1 MKHLYKFALG
11 TVAVIGMSATTA
23 QAQDFTSHHLV
34 DEKPYERYAEQLPAE
49 EKLELREYLDYE
61 QREPC
66 QNYQEIPQGFIKDG
80 CHLRRVEPQKVT
92 TTYVP
97 MKEPEPQMKIGD
109 VISDYEINFA
119 FDSAAIEPAAGY
131 TIDQIAEEIKEYKPG
146 EVTVAGYT
154 DTVGSQAYNADLS
167 ARRANAVSEALT
179 EHGVENR
186 ILDEKAYG
194 ENDLAVETKDEVRL
208 RENRRVVV
216 EFRK

>member
-11 TVAVIGMSATTA
+11 TVAVIGLSTTTA
-23 QAQDFTSHHLV
+23 HANDFTSHHLV
-34 DEKPYERYAEQLPAE
+34 DEKPYERYAEQLPSD

-66 QNYQEIPQGFIKDG
+66 QNYQEIPQGFIMDG
-80 CHLRRVEPQKVT
+80 CHLKREEPKVT
-92 TTYVP
+92 TKYVP
-97 MKEPEPQMKIGD
+97 MKEPEPQMQIGD

-146 EVTVAGYT
+146 EVTVAGHT
-154 DTVGSQAYNADLS
+154 DTVGSAAYNADLS
-167 ARRANAVSEALT
+167 ARRADAVSQALT

-186 ILDEKAYG
+186 IIDEEAYG
-194 ENDLAVETKDEVRL
+194 ESDLAVETRDEVRL